1 MQMQLTEKQLEIM
14 AAKGHLLV
22 TGGPGSG
29 KTTVAILKAAQ
40 SAESD
45 LRPGQRVLFL
55 SFARATVSRIVDAIE
70 YEQKIP
76 RELQQRI
83 DVETYH
89 SFFWR
94 ILKAH
99 GYLVGLPRRLDILTP
114 PGEAIALSD
123 IRSGYAAASKL
134 TDAEKAGKT
143 VVEMA
148 ERRRLACEDG
158 RVCFDLFAPYIGDIL
173 HGSARIRTLLAA
185 MYPMIIF
192 DEFQDTNAEQWRVVQ
207 ALGEFGTL
215 LALADP
221 EQRIYDFIGA
231 DPERLNHFRAV
242 FTPIEVDLG
251 TDNHRSAGTDIGIF
265 GNDLLSGRFRQ
276 RSYNGIDCCFYEPY
290 GAQPLTALVTTAY
303 AARKR
308 LVDAGRK
315 DWSLAILVP
324 TKKMTRLVSDTLRA
338 PPAGMTAI
346 SHVAAIELE
355 AAILAAEIIA
365 FLMQPDAD
373 GRHFEQFI
381 ALMRNYFHGKGG
393 DTPSQADLKE
403 AASLQKA
410 YDEWLA
416 RQAAGKKIRRNSILV
431 AMLAVYAQA
440 RVLAL
445 TGDPDKDWREMRRIL
460 EHGACSRLKRLAEEV
475 RNIRLLERGTQ
486 LRQDLS
492 QDWRDNGL
500 YANALAIT
508 QRAFVQEHF
517 STNAKP
523 ERGVVVMNMHKAK
536 GKQFCEVIVF
546 EGWPRVAKGQIVAN
560 FDRIVRS
567 NARARINDQ
576 ARHNL
581 RVSVTRGKQRTTI
594 LTPKNDPCVLLSK
607 AE

>member
-1 MQMQLTEKQLEIM
+1 M
-14 AAKGHLLV
+14 
-22 TGGPGSG
+22 
-29 KTTVAILKAAQ
+29 
-40 SAESD
+40 
-45 LRPGQRVLFL
+45 
-55 SFARATVSRIVDAIE
+55 
-70 YEQKIP
+70 
-76 RELQQRI
+76 
-83 DVETYH
+83 
-89 SFFWR
+89 
-94 ILKAH
+94 
-99 GYLVGLPRRLDILTP
+99 
-114 PGEAIALSD
+114 
-123 IRSGYAAASKL
+123 
-134 TDAEKAGKT
+134 
-143 VVEMA
+143 
-148 ERRRLACEDG
+148 
-158 RVCFDLFAPYIGDIL
+158 
-173 HGSARIRTLLAA
+173 
-185 MYPMIIF
+185 
-192 DEFQDTNAEQWRVVQ
+192 
-207 ALGEFGTL
+207 
-215 LALADP
+215 
-221 EQRIYDFIGA
+221 
-231 DPERLNHFRAV
+231 
-242 FTPIEVDLG
+242 FTPIEVDLS

-276 RSYNGIDCCFYEPY
+276 RSYNGIDCCLYEPY
-290 GAQPLTALVTTAY
+290 GAQPLTAMVTTAY

-346 SHVAAIELE
+346 PHVAAIELE

-460 EHGACSRLKRLAEEV
+460 EHGACSRLKRFAEEV

-492 QDWRDNGL
+492 QDWRDNGF

-576 ARHNL
+576 ARYNL

>member
-1 MQMQLTEKQLEIM
+1 M

-29 KTTVAILKAAQ
+29 KTTVAILKATQ

-70 YEQKIP
+70 YEQRIP
-76 RELQQRI
+76 REQRQRI

-94 ILKAH
+94 ILNAH

-123 IRSGYAAASKL
+123 IRNGYAAASKL
-134 TDAEKAGKT
+134 TDAEKAVKK
-143 VVEMA
+143 VVETA
-148 ERRRLACEDG
+148 ERLRLACEDG
-158 RVCFDLFAPYIGDIL
+158 RTCFDLFAPYVGDIL
-173 HGSARIRTLLAA
+173 HGSARIRTLLAT

-207 ALGEFGTL
+207 ALGELSTL

-231 DPERLNHFRAV
+231 DPERLNHFRAA
-242 FTPIEVDLG
+242 FTPTEVDLC

-276 RSYNGIDCCFYEPY
+276 KSYKGIDCRLYEPY
-290 GAQPLTALVTTAY
+290 DGQAMTTLVTTAY

-338 PPAGMTAI
+338 PPAGMTGI
-346 SHVAAIELE
+346 PHVAAIELE
-355 AAILAAEIIA
+355 AAILGAEIIA

-373 GRHFEQFI
+373 GRHFEQII
-381 ALMRNYFHGKGG
+381 ALMCNYFHGKGG
-393 DTPSQADLKE
+393 DTPSQTDLKE
-403 AASLQKA
+403 AAGLQKA
-410 YDEWLA
+410 YDEWMA
-416 RQAAGKKIRRNSILV
+416 RQAVGKEIRRNSILV
-431 AMLAVYAQA
+431 AMLAVYAETRA
-440 RVLAL
+440 LAL

-492 QDWRDNGL
+492 QDWRDNGA
-500 YANALAIT
+500 YANALANT

-523 ERGVVVMNMHKAK
+523 ETGVVVMNMHKAK

-546 EGWPRVAKGQIVAN
+546 EGWPRVADGQIVAN

-567 NARARINDQ
+567 NARAEINDQ
-576 ARHNL
+576 ARQNFC
-581 RVSVTRGKQRTTI
+581 VSVTRSKQRTTI
-594 LTPKNDPCVLLSK
+594 LTPKNDPCVLLYN